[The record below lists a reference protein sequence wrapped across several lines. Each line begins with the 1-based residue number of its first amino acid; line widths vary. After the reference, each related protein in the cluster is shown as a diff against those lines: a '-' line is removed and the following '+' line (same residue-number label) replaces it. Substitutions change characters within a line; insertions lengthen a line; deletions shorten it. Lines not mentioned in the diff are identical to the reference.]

1 MADLAKYIRIYD
13 PAPDDDLVAKR
24 EQAVNSSVTALRKM
38 SSVPMLIALA
48 DATARSFV
56 DAATP
61 DPLGEIVANAIK
73 AKSPSFMRN
82 ERELEV
88 SVLSGVAVI
97 ELLNGTE
104 TINANSIK
112 DIIGAALWSALAFQ
126 DPIADGKHE
135 ELRQELLG
143 IAQSRSLFRAEVAR
157 KRLAPKDVPEFADGD
172 AAELAKSVAAVRNA
186 LTTLENN
193 ALLDREE
200 IDILWWAN
208 GGRSPT
214 LERLYSELDPA
225 ASGLVRGV
233 ELGILSRRLPSRSM
247 RSLALAKVPQTPEMT
262 LAELI
267 ATCHDV
273 VGPLAAKIP
282 AAGTVQAHPAVF
294 PLLSAITANRA
305 DAGGRA
311 RTADDWCGRAVLETG
326 LASVCEAP
334 NPRL

>member
-13 PAPDDDLVAKR
+13 PAPSDDLVAKR
-24 EQAVNSSVTALRKM
+24 EQAVISSVTALRKM
-38 SSVPMLIALA
+38 SLVPVLIALA
-48 DATARSFV
+48 DATAKSFV

-61 DPLGEIVANAIK
+61 NPLGEIVANAIK
-73 AKSPSFMRN
+73 AKSPSFMRD

-97 ELLNGTE
+97 EFLNGTE
-104 TINANSIK
+104 TENTNTIK

-126 DPIADGKHE
+126 NPMADSRHE
-135 ELRQELLG
+135 ELRQELRE
-143 IAQSRSLFRAEVAR
+143 ISQSRSLSRAEAAR
-157 KRLAPKDVPEFADGD
+157 KRLAPKDVPDFAEGD
-172 AAELAKSVAAVRNA
+172 AAQLAKSVAAVRYA

-214 LERLYSELDPA
+214 LERPYQELDPA

-233 ELGILSRRLPSRSM
+233 ELGILSRRMPSRSM
-247 RSLALAKVPQTPEMT
+247 RSLALKNVPQTPEMT

-267 ATCHDV
+267 AASRDV
-273 VGPLAAKIP
+273 VEPLAAKIP
-282 AAGTVQAHPAVF
+282 AAGLVHAHPAVF
-294 PLLSAITANRA
+294 PLLNAIVTNKANE
-305 DAGGRA
+305 GGRA
-311 RTADDWCGRAVLETG
+311 RTGDEWCSRAVLETG
-326 LASVCEAP
+326 LASVCETP